1 MLAYAQ
7 LVAPVSPWIVG
18 APLPVTPR
26 EVGKIR
32 SARQSGP
39 SDLGGVATV
48 GISLRSA
55 SGHKILLWI

>member
-26 EVGKIR
+26 EVGKTRI
-32 SARQSGP
+32 ARQSEP
-39 SDLGGVATV
+39 SDLGGVAIV
-48 GISLRSA
+48 GTSLRSA